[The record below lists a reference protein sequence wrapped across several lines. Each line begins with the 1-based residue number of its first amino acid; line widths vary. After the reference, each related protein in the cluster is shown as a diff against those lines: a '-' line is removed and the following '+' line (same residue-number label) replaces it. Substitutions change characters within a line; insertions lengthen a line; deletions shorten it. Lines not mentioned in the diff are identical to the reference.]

1 MSHAAERAAALG
13 ATEDAVRNA
22 PEVAHPALPD
32 YLERHYTWAYLEPRN
47 ARLFDRP
54 GFLQLLLFG
63 FYRRLGDAVLQ
74 TFANSDRQRLLQV
87 GCVYGD
93 LTPRL
98 ARQNGAGQF
107 DVVDVAKVQLDL
119 LQRKLPADSPVT
131 LHRRDATD
139 LAFADAQFDGV
150 LLFFLLHE
158 IPPAAQRHA
167 LAEALRVCRPGG
179 RVVVTDYQ
187 RPHPLQPLRW
197 LLPPLFRWLEPFA
210 LGFWTQPLI
219 TLLAVPAEATVV
231 ATRSWFGGLYRQVT
245 LTP

>member
-1 MSHAAERAAALG
+1 MSPAAERAATLG
-13 ATEDAVRNA
+13 ATGDVASSA
-22 PEVAHPALPD
+22 PAVAHPALPD
-32 YLERHYTWAYLEPRN
+32 YLERHYRWAYLEPRN

-63 FYRRLGDAVLQ
+63 FYRRLSDAVLRS
-74 TFANSDRQRLLQV
+74 FAANDRQHLLQV

-98 ARQNGAGQF
+98 ARQNGAGRL
-107 DVVDVAKVQLDL
+107 DVADVAKVQLDL
-119 LQRKLPADSPVT
+119 LRGKLSPDSPVT

-139 LAFADAQFDGV
+139 LAFADASFDGV

-158 IPPAAQRHA
+158 IPPAAQRRA

-179 RVVVTDYQ
+179 RVVVIDYQ

-210 LGFWTQPLI
+210 LGFWTRPLT
-219 TLLAVPAEATVV
+219 TLLAAPTGATVV